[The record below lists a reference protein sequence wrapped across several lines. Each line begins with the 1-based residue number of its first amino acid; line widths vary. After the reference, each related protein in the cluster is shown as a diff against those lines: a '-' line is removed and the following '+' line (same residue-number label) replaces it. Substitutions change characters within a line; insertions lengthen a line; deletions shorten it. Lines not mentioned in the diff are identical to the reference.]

1 MYEDEDNDKVTWEF
15 IQEKYNLKVKE
26 WNPAV
31 DVLYRSIDDI
41 DYTPLPTQP
50 HAGNK
55 SPLVFHACDTESVTS
70 CNAVN
75 SHHEVHQVHDISAAG
90 PSSKSNNECSNAN
103 VPNRDTT
110 SESSSES
117 TARDEDDPPLKR
129 IKLASKVMIM
139 IFNKPTTFDRSL
151 ITSKLRRNEGI
162 FEGTKIRKI
171 KALTDFEETKLRR
184 FVTNFKQLISRLV
197 KWSNARLS
205 FSEGG
210 TRSDKIT
217 AALMFMIA
225 KDKEPLS
232 IVNKEGFKVLM
243 KTVAPLYCIP
253 DRKTLTKLMDNRYVE
268 AKECYKSTLEKAL
281 SYTLTCDNWTD
292 CTFQSY
298 LGVTIHYLSEDLVMK
313 NGCLGVFP
321 LHTNHTAEYLTEC
334 LNSVIDDFKLDKKK
348 IMAIT
353 SDGAANI
360 KAAVHNVVGSERH
373 IWCFAHF
380 LSHLVPKIL
389 KDMPEINDII
399 ATVKKIVVL
408 IRRSV
413 VATDELKRLQILD
426 GKTEGTVLKFILDVP
441 TRWNSTLYML
451 ERFLALEQYV
461 YAVTLKCKRSDI
473 PDMLTH
479 SQIEVLQEVVSL
491 MKPIEY
497 VIKEISGSKY
507 PTCSTI
513 IPIIH
518 CMTLSIE
525 QVKPS
530 TNNGSS
536 FQKKLLESIQDKFKN
551 VENNMILAVP
561 TILDPRFKRI
571 DFQNARAAAAAV
583 ERINKEMKLIGGK
596 KIQEKRSAV
605 QQDKDS
611 NETIWKAHDDMVAKS
626 TDESTEDEH
635 LAHELRQYLKQSVIA
650 RHYDP
655 FQHWKSLQN
664 SFPTLYELAIRYIS
678 IISTSV
684 PSERKFSEA
693 GDIKSNERN
702 RLTGEHLN
710 RLLFLGS
717 LSKEE
722 WKLE

>member
-1 MYEDEDNDKVTWEF
+1 
-15 IQEKYNLKVKE
+15 
-26 WNPAV
+26 
-31 DVLYRSIDDI
+31 
-41 DYTPLPTQP
+41 
-50 HAGNK
+50 
-55 SPLVFHACDTESVTS
+55 
-70 CNAVN
+70 
-75 SHHEVHQVHDISAAG
+75 
-90 PSSKSNNECSNAN
+90 
-103 VPNRDTT
+103 
-110 SESSSES
+110 

-129 IKLASKVMIM
+129 IKLASK
-139 IFNKPTTFDRSL
+139 K
-151 ITSKLRRNEGI
+151 SKLPRRAN
-162 FEGTKIRKI
+162 
-171 KALTDFEETKLRR
+171 
-184 FVTNFKQLISRLV
+184 
-197 KWSNARLS
+197 S
-205 FSEGG
+205 FAEGG
-210 TRSDKIT
+210 ARSDKIT

-243 KTVAPLYCIP
+243 KTVAPLYRIP

-334 LNSVIDDFKLDKKK
+334 LNSVINDFKLDRKK

-389 KDMPEINDII
+389 KDMPEINNII

-583 ERINKEMKLIGGK
+583 ERINKEMK
-596 KIQEKRSAV
+596 
-605 QQDKDS
+605 
-611 NETIWKAHDDMVAKS
+611 
-626 TDESTEDEH
+626 
-635 LAHELRQYLKQSVIA
+635 
-650 RHYDP
+650 
-655 FQHWKSLQN
+655 
-664 SFPTLYELAIRYIS
+664 
-678 IISTSV
+678 
-684 PSERKFSEA
+684 
-693 GDIKSNERN
+693 
-702 RLTGEHLN
+702 
-710 RLLFLGS
+710 
-717 LSKEE
+717 
-722 WKLE
+722 